1 MTHVTCRLTAKNR
14 DQLRNPT
21 LGSKYTNLYKYS
33 YLLTYSLTP
42 PQQWGRTSLV
52 VSVVAENHRC
62 ASVRTVAT
70 IWPHAAEVH
79 VHMQWFM
86 AGRLRSLARAYFM
99 APRRVWS
106 SSDAKPSP
114 ESADSLDV
122 DDNICCRVSHTHTHT
137 HTHTTV
143 APFTTT
149 TQDSI
154 VECSS

>member
-1 MTHVTCRLTAKNR
+1 
-14 DQLRNPT
+14 
-21 LGSKYTNLYKYS
+21 
-33 YLLTYSLTP
+33 
-42 PQQWGRTSLV
+42 LV

-122 DDNICCRVSHTHTHT
+122 DDNICCRVSHSHTHT
-137 HTHTTV
+137 HTHTYTTV
-143 APFTTT
+143 APFMTT

-154 VECSS
+154 AECSS

>member
-1 MTHVTCRLTAKNR
+1 M
-14 DQLRNPT
+14 
-21 LGSKYTNLYKYS
+21 
-33 YLLTYSLTP
+33 
-42 PQQWGRTSLV
+42 V

-137 HTHTTV
+137 HTHNSRTV
-143 APFTTT
+143 HDNDTRFY
-149 TQDSI
+149 S
-154 VECSS
+154 